1 MTIAIPSPAALPE
14 AARTFAGLLGERNVV
29 AFHAPMGAG
38 KTTFI
43 SALCAHLGAD
53 PLEVNSP
60 TFAIVNDYATPS
72 GSIYHFDL
80 YRLRDAGEALDIG
93 LIDYFDS
100 GHLCLIE
107 WPEVAADLLPADT
120 LHVTIAVDPDSGLR
134 TLTIPSPA

>member
-1 MTIAIPSPAALPE
+1 MTITIPSISALPE
-14 AARTFAGLLGERNVV
+14 AAAEFAAALGERRIV
-29 AFHAPMGAG
+29 AFDAPMGAG

-80 YRLRDAGEALDIG
+80 YRLKDLGEVMDIG
-93 LIDYFDS
+93 LEDYLHS
-100 GHLCLIE
+100 GSLCLIE
-107 WPEVAADLLPADT
+107 WPDVADELLPDDT
-120 LHVTIAVDPDSGLR
+120 LRVTLSADPDTGLR
-134 TLTIPSPA
+134 TLTF